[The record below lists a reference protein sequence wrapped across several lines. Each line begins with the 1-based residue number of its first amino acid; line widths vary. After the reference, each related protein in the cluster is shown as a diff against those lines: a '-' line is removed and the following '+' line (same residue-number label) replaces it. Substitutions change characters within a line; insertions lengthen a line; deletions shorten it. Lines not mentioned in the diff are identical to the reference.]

1 MTVEVELPPALEKF
15 ARDSV
20 AEGRFDSVS
29 DVVASG
35 LRALQ
40 AQEERKA
47 AFAAMLAD
55 VEAEVD
61 RGEVFT
67 LDEIMADI
75 HAIIETTDAKAAA
88 EAAAE

>member
-1 MTVEVELPPALEKF
+1 MTIEVQLPPALAKF
-15 ARDSV
+15 AEDSV
-20 AEGRFDSVS
+20 AAGRYETVS
-29 DVVASG
+29 EVVASG

-75 HAIIETTDAKAAA
+75 DSMIEATDAKAAA
-88 EAAAE
+88 ETVAG